1 MSGGDVI
8 TCRNPVISAK
18 IAVMGKNTTK
28 ESILKKESY
37 FFRAVIYA
45 IHNDKVLLVDVK
57 NPKESTPLDPWL
69 GRVVALADGQH
80 TIQELMDFLASQYP
94 NGAPENLADT
104 VESVVKRLQET
115 HVIHLSDEP
124 VELPY
129 YLAIPANEQDSERAS
144 ALIEKDGFI
153 AG

>member
-1 MSGGDVI
+1 LD
-8 TCRNPVISAK
+8 K
-18 IAVMGKNTTK
+18 DK
-28 ESILKKESY
+28 Y

-45 IHNDKVLLVDVK
+45 IQKDKILLVDMK
-57 NPKESTPLDPWL
+57 NPKASAPLDPWL

-80 TIQELMDFLASQYP
+80 TIQELIDFLASQYP
-94 NGAPENLADT
+94 GGAPENLADT
-104 VESVVKRLQET
+104 IESVIKRLQET
-115 HVIHLSDEP
+115 HVIHFSDEP

-129 YLAIPANEQDSERAS
+129 YLALPANEQDPEKAK

>member
-1 MSGGDVI
+1 M
-8 TCRNPVISAK
+8 
-18 IAVMGKNTTK
+18 
-28 ESILKKESY
+28 KKDSY

-45 IHNDKVLLVDVK
+45 MQNDKVLLVDMK
-57 NPKESTPLDPWL
+57 KPKESTSLDPWL

-80 TIQELMDFLASQYP
+80 TIQELIDFLASQYP
-94 NGAPENLADT
+94 NGAPANLADT

-115 HVIHLSDEP
+115 HVVHLSDEP
-124 VELPY
+124 VDLPY
-129 YLAIPANEQDSERAS
+129 YLAIPANEQDPEKAR

>member
-1 MSGGDVI
+1 LNKD
-8 TCRNPVISAK
+8 K
-18 IAVMGKNTTK
+18 
-28 ESILKKESY
+28 Y

-45 IHNDKVLLVDVK
+45 LQKDKVLLVDTK
-57 NPKESTPLDPWL
+57 NPKNSTSLDAWL

-80 TIQELMDFLASQYP
+80 TIQEMIDYLGSQYP
-94 NGAPENLADT
+94 NGAPENLAET
-104 VESVVKRLQET
+104 IESVIKRLEET

-129 YLAIPANEQDSERAS
+129 YLAMPANEQDPEKAK

>member
-1 MSGGDVI
+1 MEKD
-8 TCRNPVISAK
+8 K
-18 IAVMGKNTTK
+18 
-28 ESILKKESY
+28 Y

-45 IHNDKVLLVDVK
+45 LHKDKVLLVDMK
-57 NPKESTPLDPWL
+57 NPKASTPLDPWL

-80 TIQELMDFLASQYP
+80 TIQELIDYLGSQYP
-94 NGAPENLADT
+94 AGPPDSLADT

-115 HVIHLSDEP
+115 HVIHFSDEP

-129 YLAIPANEQDSERAS
+129 YLALPANEQDPEQAQ